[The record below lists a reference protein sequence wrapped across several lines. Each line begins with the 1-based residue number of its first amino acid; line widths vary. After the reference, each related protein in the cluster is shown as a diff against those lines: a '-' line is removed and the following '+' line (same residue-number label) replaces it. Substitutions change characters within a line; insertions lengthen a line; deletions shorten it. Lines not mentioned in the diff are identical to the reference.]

1 MLLDDINRIAYDI
14 LDKIQDAIKKNIT
27 LLDH

>member
-1 MLLDDINRIAYDI
+1 MLLDNINRIAYDI
-14 LDKIQDAIKKNIT
+14 LDKMQDAIKKNIT